1 MNNLVL
7 FITSEVKVVGGEHV
21 YDYNDRILQNIVNTN
36 IYEIFY
42 SGQDTGRSDQR
53 LLDTIDNNQNVLIF
67 YRENN
72 NSPFTFLGETTNYD
86 VIQHRTMPIGESTEQ
101 NERLQ
106 LHFVIDNPMN
116 TNIPQIFT
124 GTCRYKYDVQYHLG
138 LIDNEKNRKTKILGS
153 PLEGFIRFQL

>member
-42 SGQDTGRSDQR
+42 SGQDKGRSDQR

-67 YRENN
+67 YRRDN
-72 NSPFTFLGETTNYD
+72 NSSFTFLGETTNYK
-86 VIQHRTMPIGESTEQ
+86 VVQYRTLPIGESTEQ

-124 GTCRYKYDVQYHLG
+124 GTCRYKYDVQYYLG
-138 LIDNEKNRKTKILGS
+138 LIDNEKNKMTEILGN
-153 PLEGFIRFQL
+153 PLEGFIRF

>member
-1 MNNLVL
+1 MNNLVI
-7 FITSEVKVVGGEHV
+7 FITSEVIKGDGYI

-42 SGQDTGRSDQR
+42 SGQDTGRSDHR
-53 LLDTIDNNQNVLIF
+53 LLDTIHNNQNVLIF

-72 NSPFTFLGETTNYD
+72 NSPFTFLGETRNYN
-86 VIQHRTMPIGESTEQ
+86 VIQYRTLPIGETSEQ
-101 NERLQ
+101 TERLQ

-124 GTCRYKYDVQYHLG
+124 GPGRYKYDVQYHLG
-138 LIDNEKNRKTKILGS
+138 LIDNEKNKMTEIFGNY
-153 PLEGFIRFQL
+153 LEGFIKF